1 VSDAT
6 GILLAVLCVLANGFF
21 VAAEFAIVKVRGT
34 RMDELEGEGSRR
46 ARLVKS
52 ILAQRDAYLFA
63 CQVGIS
69 LASLGLG
76 WLGRDAVA
84 VALQAPLEALG
95 LEHAGAVEAIAF
107 LVAFVTIVVFHIVL
121 AEQAAR
127 SLAVRNADRWAIG
140 LAWPLRAFYWL
151 AFPFIWVLDAASR
164 GFLRLLGA
172 QPAIEGELA
181 LSEEELKLMVAS
193 SHEGGLLD
201 EAARDLLDNVFEFH
215 DQVVHEIMVP
225 RTQMQVLHL
234 DHPFEDNLALVKE
247 TMHTRYPLV
256 QGDRDHVVGM
266 IHLKD
271 LYFALLASGGAAP
284 DLGAMKRDIIA
295 VPDTM
300 TLSDLLALFRKRH
313 VHMAIAVDEYGGTAG
328 LVTLEDLIEELVG
341 EIEDEFDEDEDE
353 EPIRAEGENT
363 WLVDGDLGLR
373 DLAKATGRRI
383 DEEDVDSVGG
393 LVMLHMNRIPKQ
405 GDRVRVRDLE
415 LEIVRMQAY
424 RVGRVRVTACHPAA
438 EGEAPA
444 GADQSDR

>member
-6 GILLAVLCVLANGFF
+6 GILLASLCLLANGFF

-34 RMDELEGEGSRR
+34 RIEELAEAGSSR
-46 ARLVKS
+46 ARLVRH
-52 ILAQRDAYLFA
+52 ILSQRNAYLFA

-84 VALQAPLEALG
+84 TALQRPLA
-95 LEHAGAVEAIAF
+95 AVGIESDATIEAISFLLAF
-107 LVAFVTIVVFHIVL
+107 TLVVFFHIVVG
-121 AEQAAR
+121 EQAAR
-127 SLAVRNADRWAIG
+127 SLAVRNADRWAIN
-140 LAWPLRAFYWL
+140 LAWPLRTFYWL
-151 AFPFIWVLDAASR
+151 AFPFIWVVDRASR
-164 GFLRLLGA
+164 GLLRLLGV
-172 QPAIEGELA
+172 QPATEGELA

-201 EAARDLLDNVFEFH
+201 EAARDLLDNVFEFR

-225 RTQMQVLHL
+225 RTQMQVLHV
-234 DHPFEDNLALVKE
+234 DHPVEENLALVRE

-271 LYFALLASGGAAP
+271 LYFGFLESGGAPP
-284 DLGAMKRDIIA
+284 DLATIKREIIA
-295 VPDTM
+295 VPDMM
-300 TLSDLLALFRKRH
+300 TLSDLLALFRNRH
-313 VHMAIAVDEYGGTAG
+313 VHMAIAVDEYGGTSG

-341 EIEDEFDEDEDE
+341 EIEDEFDEDE
-353 EPIRAEGENT
+353 EPIKAEGEDT

-393 LVMLHMNRIPKQ
+393 LVMLHMHRIPKQ
-405 GDRVRVRDLE
+405 GDRVCVHDLE
-415 LEIVRMQAY
+415 FEIVRMQAY
-424 RVGRVRVTACHPAA
+424 RVGRVKVTACRPP
-438 EGEAPA
+438 ENGEAAASTA
-444 GADQSDR
+444 GQSER